1 MPINKISSLHEKLK
15 FKLFADAK
23 HRFWLQQYLEN
34 NEMIKIFSFL
44 PSMLQHCTATMS
56 KGITMLK
63 TKLRQSTSKIN
74 AQ

>member
-34 NEMIKIFSFL
+34 NEMIKKIQLS
-44 PSMLQHCTATMS
+44 TVNVAT
-56 KGITMLK
+56 LYCY
-63 TKLRQSTSKIN
+63 N
-74 AQ
+74 E